1 MEKYSFLDD
10 DLYKFSMLNL
20 VIQLFPNVRVKYK
33 FVNRGK
39 TVWPDG
45 MADKLKE
52 RIVKLSREA
61 IPTPDEIEY
70 LSNIRYFNPF
80 FIWYISNYRF
90 DPSEVKISQNID
102 ELEIEG
108 FWRTTILWE
117 CRILSMISELYYE
130 MMGITLPKR
139 NVLTKINMVK
149 GWELHQNDIKFVDFG
164 TRRRF
169 SFDNQD
175 YVINDL
181 LKSAGS
187 NMVGTSNVYFAKK
200 YGIKPIGT
208 MAHEM
213 GMVHNVLYG
222 FSDSTKKTL
231 NSWIGIYHGDLGIC
245 LPDLMGTD
253 VFLKDFNTYYAK
265 LFDGCRLDSGSPIDI
280 GYKILNHYKKLN
292 LDDFIIK
299 SKTLVFSDNIN
310 SIKKILDIENEFRGK
325 IRTSYGIGTWLSND
339 VPGVKP
345 LNMVIKIS
353 DVLVDDKWIPAIKL
367 SDDEGKY
374 TGNKEMIEL
383 AKKVLSFK

>member
-1 MEKYSFLDD
+1 MNKYSFLDD
-10 DLYKFSMLNL
+10 DLYKFSQQN
-20 VIQLFPNVRVKYK
+20 VCVQLYPNVRVKYK

-45 MADKLKE
+45 MANKLKE
-52 RIVKLSREA
+52 RIVKLSKEA

-70 LSNIRYFNPF
+70 LGNIRYFNPF
-80 FIWYISNYRF
+80 FIWYLSNYRF

-130 MMGITLPKR
+130 MMGITLPER
-139 NVLTKINMVK
+139 NVLTKINMAK
-149 GWELHQNDIKFVDFG
+149 GWEFHQNDINFADFG

-169 SFDNQD
+169 SFDNHD

-181 LKSAGS
+181 LKSAGK

-208 MAHEM
+208 MAHELPM
-213 GMVHNVLYG
+213 MMSALYG
-222 FSDSTKKTL
+222 FSQANKMTL
-231 NSWIGIYHGDLGIC
+231 DSWIKIYQGDLGIA
-245 LPDLMGTD
+245 LPDTWTTD

-265 LFDGCRLDSGSPIDI
+265 LFDGLRQDSGLPIDI
-280 GYKILNHYKKLN
+280 GNKILKHYKDLN

-299 SKTLVFSDNIN
+299 SKTIVFSDNIN

-325 IRTSYGIGTWLSND
+325 IRTSYGIGTWLTNNIPN
-339 VPGVKP
+339 VNP
-345 LNMVIKIS
+345 LNMVIKLS
-353 DVLVDDKWIPAIKL
+353 AVEVDGKWIDTIKL
-367 SDDEGKY
+367 SDDKGKN
-374 TGNKEMIEL
+374 TGNPETVEL
-383 AKKVLSFK
+383 AKRVFHIK